1 MGGSRW
7 RALGVVAMAA
17 ALGIAAVAPS
27 SAQTTPTGT
36 GTSSGSTS
44 ILQATLGTGSLAVRL
59 LGEDSL
65 TTNVVGATRAT
76 ERLSPLQITSTLLPA
91 LDGISM
97 PASETTST
105 GGENTTATPPVDL
118 STLVSGSPIPGLLTG
133 TLDPAALRALVD
145 ATGATGTADAAIRD
159 LSVLAGLLSLDAATA
174 DLGSTALVGDAAAV
188 RGLVIDHLEV
198 LDLTALLEAL
208 GLSLGDLPLDVIL
221 GLLDQLGLPLP
232 VGIDSLA
239 ELTST
244 LEGLLDDTSVVRTQV
259 AALQAQIEGLE
270 DDLATAEAA
279 LATVN
284 AQIATLTTQ
293 IAEQNALL
301 AACGGVPLVCDPITA
316 LIATLTGQLTTAQG
330 EAVTLT
336 GTIATINAQID
347 DLLDQIDTLLDGI
360 AALVDE
366 LTGLLDGVLDV
377 LDGAPLV
384 TLEDLVVGVTA
395 KADDT
400 VASSVATVIASI
412 GDIKVGSTSVGGLP
426 TDAVLAQVTAL
437 ADQVTATLGTVLGT
451 IAPALAGV
459 VDLDLLERTTSV
471 VQEGT
476 GTRATAGLT
485 ALRATVTPPDV
496 CAVLQ
501 DIVDLPETVG
511 DVLTGLGVEPPAL
524 PGPVGDVLGT
534 IGSTVTCEL
543 VLPNEPGLLP
553 AALDADGVA
562 AALTQPLRV
571 EAVSVAGTAFYALPT
586 PATPTAPTTPQGSL
600 PRTGGDAAWAVLAA
614 ALGVAG
620 LAGRRLLRRTAPT
633 T

>member
-1 MGGSRW
+1 
-7 RALGVVAMAA
+7 MAA

-91 LDGISM
+91 LDGISV
-97 PASETTST
+97 PASETSSTS
-105 GGENTTATPPVDL
+105 GENTTATPPVDL
-118 STLVSGSPIPGLLTG
+118 STLVAGSPIPGLLTG
-133 TLDPAALRALVD
+133 TIDPAALRALVD
-145 ATGATGTADAAIRD
+145 ANGATGTADAAIRN
-159 LSVLAGLLSLDAATA
+159 LSVLAGLLALDEATA
-174 DLGSTALVGDAAAV
+174 DLGSSALVGDASAV

-208 GLSLGDLPLDVIL
+208 GLSLGDLPLDVL
-221 GLLDQLGLPLP
+221 LDLLDQLGLPLP
-232 VGIDSLA
+232 VGIDSLE
-239 ELTST
+239 ELAST
-244 LEGLLDDTSVVRTQV
+244 LEGLLDDTGTVRTQV
-259 AALQAQIEGLE
+259 AALQAQIDDLE
-270 DDLATAEAA
+270 DDLAAAQTALDAANAA
-279 LATVN
+279 LAPLQ
-284 AQIATLTTQ
+284 AQMD
-293 IAEQNALL
+293 ALL
-301 AACGGVPLVCDPITA
+301 ATFAACAGDPVCEALVQPLIDA
-316 LIATLTGQLTTAQG
+316 LTPTLAAAQA
-330 EAVTLT
+330 AV
-336 GTIATINAQID
+336 D
-347 DLLDQIDTLLDGI
+347 DLELDISDLNDEIDALLDDIDALLGSI

-366 LTGLLDGVLDV
+366 LTGLLDGILGV
-377 LDGAPLV
+377 LDGAPLI
-384 TLEDLVVGVTA
+384 TLDDLVVGVTA

-400 VASSVATVIASI
+400 VATSIATVVASI
-412 GDIKVGSTSVGGLP
+412 GDIKVGTTSVGGLP

-437 ADQVTATLGTVLGT
+437 ADQVTSTLGTVLGS
-451 IAPALAGV
+451 IAPSLAGV
-459 VDLDLLERTTSV
+459 VDIDLLDRTTSV
-471 VQEGT
+471 VQEGA

-501 DIVDLPETVG
+501 DILDLPETVG

-524 PGPVGDVLGT
+524 PGPVGDVLET

-543 VLPNEPGLLP
+543 VLPTEPGLLP
-553 AALDADGVA
+553 AAVDADGVA

-571 EAVSVAGTAFYALPT
+571 EAVSVAGTAFYALAGAATPTT
-586 PATPTAPTTPQGSL
+586 PATPSQGPL
-600 PRTGGDAAWAVLAA
+600 PETGGDAAWAVLAA
-614 ALGVAG
+614 ALGAAG

-633 T
+633 A